1 MAVIEQ
7 VSRVHA
13 PRRSPS
19 KPVKLMVKDVM
30 VRLEGTVA
38 DDLRLAAAA
47 EIAPQFE
54 SHVVGLFLNIVPPAL
69 PAHPEGGGIAH
80 TALLVEE
87 ARAAG
92 DKIANC

>member
-1 MAVIEQ
+1 
-7 VSRVHA
+7 
-13 PRRSPS
+13 
-19 KPVKLMVKDVM
+19 MVKDVM

-54 SHVVGLFLNIVPPAL
+54 NHVVGLFLNIVPPAL